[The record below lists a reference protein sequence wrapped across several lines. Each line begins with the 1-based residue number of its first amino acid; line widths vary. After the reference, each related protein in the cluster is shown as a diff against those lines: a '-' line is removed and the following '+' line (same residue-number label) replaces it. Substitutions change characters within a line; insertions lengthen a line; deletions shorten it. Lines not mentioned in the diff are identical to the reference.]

1 MGHNRLNWLT
11 FVFCYGGGERGGGS
25 FLVSRGGR
33 ERGLLKMEGR
43 AAGIEKGK
51 LDTKRRKEVEW

>member
-1 MGHNRLNWLT
+1 LCYG
-11 FVFCYGGGERGGGS
+11 YGGGERGRGS

>member
-1 MGHNRLNWLT
+1 MVMEVEREGEGVFWLA
-11 FVFCYGGGERGGGS
+11 E
-25 FLVSRGGR
+25 GGR